1 MNIKNILGAI
11 ALLGATIPSAADT
24 SNIDI
29 VTDNLQLTFEVKDNG
44 RMYQAYFGQR
54 LWHTESSALRMPLTA
69 ITTSNIKGCET
80 YPVMGTEDYYEPAFE
95 ICHAD
100 GNPTSVL
107 KYAGHERKD
116 NETIV
121 RLKDEV
127 YPVEVTLH
135 YATYPSDNIIKTWTE
150 ISHSEKGD
158 VYINRYASSMLYME
172 SKEYWLRQVCG
183 DWGREMQLVDNKL
196 EFGRKVLSS
205 RLGTR
210 AAMYSQPYFILSLDE
225 KAKEESGTVLMGAL
239 GWTGNTQF
247 VFDLDHNNIL
257 RISSGIN
264 PEASRYKLK
273 KGEVFRTPDFV
284 FTLSDCGV
292 GEGSRRFQRWMLT
305 NQLHNGG
312 GDRITL
318 LNNWEYTSFGFNEEK
333 ICNIIDEA
341 KQLGVD
347 LFLLDDGWFGNKYPR
362 DNARQGLGDWQTM
375 KKKLPGGIK
384 VLVDKAEAN
393 GIAFGIW
400 IEPEMVNPKSELA
413 EQHPD
418 WIIQLPKRDTYYL
431 RNQLVLD
438 MTNPKVQDYVFSV
451 VDNLMKE
458 NPRIKYFKWDC
469 NSPIT
474 NTFSSYEG
482 REQGRLYVDYVRGLY
497 SVLERV
503 RAAYPNITM
512 MLCAS
517 GGSRCD
523 IEALRYFD
531 EYWVSDD
538 TDPVERLY
546 IQWGCSHFLPT
557 KAMCAHVTDWNKR
570 SNVKFRTD
578 VAMSCKLG
586 FDIALNKLSAED
598 REYCRMATKEWNRLK
613 DIIFSPNLYRLQSPY
628 ESDHCVVQR
637 VNDDKTRALVFAY
650 DIHPRFRESIM
661 PIKLQGLDASAIYEV
676 REICQA
682 TGQKPMDW
690 HEKSFSGEYLM
701 TVGLKM
707 TTEKDMQSR
716 IIEITRKG
724 S

>member
-1 MNIKNILGAI
+1 MKIKTVLVTA
-11 ALLGATIPSAADT
+11 AFLGATLPSTADG

-44 RMYQAYFGQR
+44 RMYQAYLGQR
-54 LWHTESSALRMPLTA
+54 LQHTGSSELRMPLTSV
-69 ITTSNIKGCET
+69 TTSNIKGCEV
-80 YPVMGTEDYYEPAFE
+80 YPVMGTEDYYEPALE

-135 YATYPSDNIIKTWTE
+135 YAVYPSDDIIRTWAE
-150 ISHSEKGD
+150 IIHGEKGD
-158 VYINRYASSMLYME
+158 VYISRYASSMLYME
-172 SKEYWLRQVCG
+172 SREYWLRQVCG

-196 EFGRKVLSS
+196 EFGRKTLSS

-210 AAMYSQPYFILSLDE
+210 AAMYSQPYFILSLDG
-225 KAKEESGTVLMGAL
+225 KAQEEHGNVLMAAL

-264 PEASRYKLK
+264 PEASRYKLRR
-273 KGEVFRTPDFV
+273 GEVFRTPDFV
-284 FTLSDCGV
+284 FTLSGSGV

-305 NQLHNGG
+305 HQLYGG
-312 GDRITL
+312 DGDRITL

-341 KQLGVD
+341 KDLGVD

-375 KKKLPGGIK
+375 EKKLPGGIK
-384 VLVDKAEAN
+384 VLIDKAEGN
-393 GIAFGIW
+393 GIKFGIW

-413 EQHPD
+413 ELHPD
-418 WIIQLPKRDTYYL
+418 WIIQLPKREAYYL

-451 VDNLMKE
+451 VDNLMRE

-474 NTFSSYEG
+474 NIFSSHEG

-497 SVLERV
+497 KVLERV
-503 RAAYPNITM
+503 RAAYPDITM

-523 IEALRYFD
+523 IEALKYFD

-546 IQWGCSHFLPT
+546 IQWGCSHFLPA
-557 KAMCAHVTDWNKR
+557 KAMCAHVTDWNKHA
-570 SNVKFRTD
+570 SVKFRTD

-628 ESDHCVVQR
+628 DSDHCVMQR
-637 VNDDKTRALVFAY
+637 VSDDMSHSVVFAY
-650 DIHPRFRESIM
+650 DIHPRFRE
-661 PIKLQGLDASAIYEV
+661 PILPVKLKGLETSATYEV

-682 TGQKPMDW
+682 KGQKPMEW
-690 HEKSFSGEYLM
+690 HGKSFSGEYLM

-716 IIEITRKG
+716 IIEIIKK
-724 S
+724 